1 MRLLVTGSQ
10 MFITG
15 LFVKA
20 KNWNPSVFLW
30 VNYKTHTTLSST
42 PLNELLLSSKNE
54 VLLHTTNWMT
64 LQEICFAKV
73 NPQYLPI
80 VWVHVHNIFEMTNL
94 KTWRTDELPGVRE
107 NMQVGG
113 NEIGFKRTTGGI
125 LMVMK
130 LFFVLTVCM
139 WYHSIVLQ

>member
-30 VNYKTHTTLSST
+30 VNYKTNTTLSST

-80 VWVHVHNIFEMTNL
+80 VWVHIHNIFEMTNYRSRKQISSCQVL
-94 KTWRTDELPGVRE
+94 GPEGRVYSFMRTKWRIFLVVHMFP
-107 NMQVGG
+107 
-113 NEIGFKRTTGGI
+113 I
-125 LMVMK
+125 LTIAVS
-130 LFFVLTVCM
+130 V
-139 WYHSIVLQ
+139 S